1 MAQVEIERPIRVDDR
16 KMSQVPPP
24 EWYPLSTAQ
33 LFGAQFDL
41 DAYWHAASVEQQVRA
56 VPDIKVLREHFNR
69 EGRLLPEH
77 VAIILHEA
85 ELLLRYLI
93 IYFNF

>member
-1 MAQVEIERPIRVDDR
+1 MALREESEQPLRLDDR
-16 KMSQVPPP
+16 RMSTVPAP

-41 DAYWHAASVEQQVRA
+41 DAYWRAESVEQQGRA
-56 VPDIKVLREHFNR
+56 VPDVKVLRDHFSR
-69 EGRLLPEH
+69 EGRLRPEH

-85 ELLLRYLI
+85 ELALR
-93 IYFNF
+93 